1 MNRRDAQL
9 GLDRHGSA
17 KKENKDTIEDKE
29 MAFIVWG
36 GVKGA
41 RAAAMEQSK
50 MAKLPFIDHLFILF
64 SDAIKK
70 QI

>member
-36 GVKGA
+36 GGEGGEGSSNGTVQNGK
-41 RAAAMEQSK
+41 AA
-50 MAKLPFIDHLFILF
+50 FH
-64 SDAIKK
+64 
-70 QI
+70 